1 MSIGNVSAPGAAN
14 GYMNLTVNKGYVTYH
29 VNDSGMNLSVDRYN
43 VNGGY
48 DTTRYS
54 KEALTAVISLLFAV
68 QADNTPAEPQR

>member
-1 MSIGNVSAPGAAN
+1 
-14 GYMNLTVNKGYVTYH
+14 
-29 VNDSGMNLSVDRYN
+29 MNLSVDRYN